1 MKAPQWVGVA
11 IAFYAFI
18 AIGIAESGL
27 GVVLPSILTTYDL
40 TPATVSWLFVSQISG
55 FVLAA
60 LSSSLIRSRLGLAPL
75 LGLAASA
82 LTLALLVYALA
93 SRWPLMVAAGLF
105 LGLGIGLIDAGINI
119 YIMEDIESEHL
130 IGSLHGFYGVG
141 ALAGPALA
149 TTLLALGLDW
159 RQVYLALAGVV
170 SLLLVASV
178 GVMLSRYAPMTQRN
192 QRSSQGAFGH
202 LGRSLHHPAV
212 LLSGLLLL
220 IYVGTEAAIGNWAY
234 AVQTIA
240 RQTPALTAGYSV
252 SAYWLGL
259 TVGRFS
265 LGYGLRHLGANRVI
279 TFALCLLLLS
289 LLAWWLLPA
298 QWLSLPLIGFAL
310 APIFPATIWLIPTRI
325 PKVLVPAAISFATSA
340 ASLGAALV
348 PTTAGWFANWAGLGV
363 IPVLMLPLAIALFLI
378 HHRLQT
384 AHP

>member
-1 MKAPQWVGVA
+1 MKPPQWVGVA

-27 GVVLPSILTTYDL
+27 GVVLPSILITYDL
-40 TPATVSWLFVSQISG
+40 TPASVGWLFVSQISG

-75 LGLAASA
+75 LCLAASA
-82 LTLALLVYALA
+82 LTLALLIYALA
-93 SRWPLMVAAGLF
+93 ALWPVMVAAGLL
-105 LGLGIGLIDAGINI
+105 LGLGIGLIDAGINT
-119 YIMEDIESEHL
+119 YIMEDTDSGHL

-159 RQVYLALAGVV
+159 RQVYLALAGIV
-170 SLLLVASV
+170 SLLLVAVV
-178 GVMLSRYAPMTQRN
+178 GILLLRYAPMTQRPEK
-192 QRSSQGAFGH
+192 SSHGALRH

-259 TVGRFS
+259 TVGRFGLS
-265 LGYGLRHLGANRVI
+265 YGLRHLGANRVI
-279 TFALCLLLLS
+279 TYALSLLLLS

-310 APIFPATIWLIPTRI
+310 APIFPATIWLIPTRV
-325 PKVLVPAAISFATSA
+325 PKALVPAAISFATSA

-348 PTTAGWFANWAGLGV
+348 PSTSGWVASWAGLGV
-363 IPVLMLPLAIALFLI
+363 IPPLMLPLAIALCLI
-378 HHRLQT
+378 HRRLQT
-384 AHP
+384 THP